1 MKNKKKLE
9 YVVERGID
17 WDLNSA
23 KSFVPD
29 WYKKASRTFDGE
41 ISLLKQNKTIKYCTP
56 FLDALISGYM
66 LETTCD
72 IEVVRDGDYSIMNWV
87 HTDQPEVIGNRN
99 DSVLS
104 TFERGS
110 EYTLDNF
117 FWGVHMGF
125 KKPPGYS
132 LLITHPLNRNDLP
145 FSTLSGVIDADE
157 GIHGGRMPFFLK
169 KHFEGIIP
177 AGTPYAQVI
186 PFKRD
191 NWKSE
196 KNEKIKKILLMNSY
210 KSATR
215 LFGWYK
221 KEIWK
226 KKEYE

>member
-117 FWGVHMGF
+117 FC
-125 KKPPGYS
+125 S
-132 LLITHPLNRNDLP
+132 
-145 FSTLSGVIDADE
+145 S
-157 GIHGGRMPFFLK
+157 
-169 KHFEGIIP
+169 
-177 AGTPYAQVI
+177 
-186 PFKRD
+186 
-191 NWKSE
+191 
-196 KNEKIKKILLMNSY
+196 
-210 KSATR
+210 
-215 LFGWYK
+215 
-221 KEIWK
+221 KEIPNFSK
-226 KKEYE
+226 VFKISGSTSSKEFNFFFFFGLE